1 MPHFF
6 FDLTTPD
13 DFEPDGVGVTFP
25 SLEAAYLSAN
35 QAAVDM
41 SIEMLRE
48 RRDPSGYRFD
58 VRDQDGR
65 MVMEI
70 PFSEVLSLGR
80 NAKPREA
87 DRLHDRLQAALDRSR
102 RLRGELTE
110 ALAQARASVL
120 QGLALAETRWSAED
134 DGDALRTGSASNGG
148 SSG

>member
-6 FDLTTPD
+6 FDLSTPD
-13 DFEPDGVGVTFP
+13 DFEPDSVGVTFP

-41 SIEMLRE
+41 SIELLRE
-48 RRDPSGYRFD
+48 RKDPSGYRFD

-65 MVMEI
+65 TVMEI
-70 PFSEVLSLGR
+70 PFSEVLNFGR
-80 NAKPREA
+80 NARPRETA
-87 DRLHDRLQAALDRSR
+87 RLHDRLQAALDRSR

-110 ALAQARASVL
+110 ALTQARARAL
-120 QGLALAETRWSAED
+120 EGLALAEAKWSAE
-134 DGDALRTGSASNGG
+134 GDAPRPDAASGEG